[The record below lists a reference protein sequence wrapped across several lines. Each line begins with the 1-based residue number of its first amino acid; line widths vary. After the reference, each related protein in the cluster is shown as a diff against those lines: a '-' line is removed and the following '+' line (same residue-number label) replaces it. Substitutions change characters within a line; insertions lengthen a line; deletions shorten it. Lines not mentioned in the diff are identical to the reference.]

1 MTIYNERMNTLREL
15 EQQRCKPT
23 FMVVIEKDLIFIIPL
38 RFSPDADQV
47 QSHSRPFCSHM
58 IQQTV
63 RGLIIMHSTKARADT
78 TVRIA

>member
-1 MTIYNERMNTLREL
+1 MTIYSNERINTLREL
-15 EQQRCKPT
+15 EQGGCKPT

-38 RFSPDADQV
+38 RFSPDADHTPGLSV
-47 QSHSRPFCSHM
+47 H

-63 RGLIIMHSTKARADT
+63 RELIIMHGTKARADT